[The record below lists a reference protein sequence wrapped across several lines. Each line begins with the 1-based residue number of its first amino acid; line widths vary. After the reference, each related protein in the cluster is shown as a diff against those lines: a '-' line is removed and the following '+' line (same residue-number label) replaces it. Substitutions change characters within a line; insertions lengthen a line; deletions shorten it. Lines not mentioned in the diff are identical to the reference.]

1 LCDSGT
7 KFNFGVCFSERR
19 DGEVT
24 NGGMFAVD
32 FDFAVNFYLL
42 SFHTYMP
49 AFRGLLRA
57 VVVKGRREN
66 VADQRTLFET
76 FRAHL

>member
-1 LCDSGT
+1 
-7 KFNFGVCFSERR
+7 
-19 DGEVT
+19 
-24 NGGMFAVD
+24 MFAVD